1 MPTKKKVSKKTKV
14 QKKRVRHKFVTVILL
29 YDQYTRRMKAYGP
42 TSLIP
47 IKNSKLLDYH
57 LKYISDVFPKNEIV
71 ICTGFNADRVE
82 KYIRT
87 NYANQNIRIVEN
99 QIFEDT
105 NSCESLRLCLNNT
118 NNNNILIIN
127 GGVFFYK
134 DAISKIDTKK
144 SCILVEKNNITL
156 DIGINQ
162 NKELLEHMDVGL
174 DFKWTEMIFLNNR
187 NSIDHLRKVL
197 SENNFKKKFIF
208 EAINRLVQANNK
220 IICIENKKH
229 SVKLDNMKAYN
240 TVG

>member
-1 MPTKKKVSKKTKV
+1 MPRKKVSKKKTVRKP
-14 QKKRVRHKFVTVILL
+14 RIRHKFMTIILL
-29 YDQYTRRMKAYGP
+29 YDQYTRRMKAHGP

-71 ICTGFNADRVE
+71 ICTGFNADKVE
-82 KYIRT
+82 KYVRL
-87 NYANQNIRIVEN
+87 NYADKNIRIVEN

-105 NSCESLRLCLNNT
+105 NSCESLRLCLNNI

-144 SCILVEKNNITL
+144 SCVLVEKNNLTL
-156 DIGINQ
+156 DIGINE

-174 DFKWTEMIFLNNR
+174 DSKWTEIIFLNNR
-187 NSIDHLRKVL
+187 KVIEHLRKVL
-197 SENNFKKKFIF
+197 SETNFKKKFIF
-208 EAINRLVQANNK
+208 EAINRLLQANSK
-220 IICIENKKH
+220 ITCIENKKH

>member
-14 QKKRVRHKFVTVILL
+14 QKKRVRHKFVTIILL

-87 NYANQNIRIVEN
+87 NYFNQNIRIVEN

-187 NSIDHLRKVL
+187 NSIDNLRKVL

-208 EAINRLVQANNK
+208 EAINRLVQANSK